1 MGTTRRFL
9 RNMDKV
15 TLSNIGKAATLQ
27 KVVSTVTAMGFVL
40 QPMAAMASTITR
52 ADAPNTNLA
61 NGAVTNIWAEKV
73 VGDVAVN
80 RFAKFQL
87 DANNIANMYFKQS
100 STGAEAGNLVNF
112 VNSRIDINGTVNAIK
127 GSSVG
132 GNLFFLS
139 KDGMAVGKTGVI
151 NAGALYVA
159 APTSAAYSKYQS
171 EANLKKLVDIKGSE
185 GFASIPINASGTIT
199 VLGKVN
205 AVNEVQLRAAKI
217 GVGKNVSGEAVDG
230 VAAGATA
237 AGAALT
243 TGVVNFIDLVNVK
256 DTAGKTTVDA
266 GLTGTLTASKDPASG
281 DIVLAASADTVNT
294 DTGFAS
300 ALGSGVNGDTVQA
313 VVDVAKYATITAQD
327 GNIEITADASNDKGF
342 LKKAASTS
350 VAELFGG
357 KVSKVEAKINIDGTL
372 EAKSINIAANAENSY
387 EKDSWT
393 NVGTISGVLAD
404 SAMGLIP
411 VEQLGDAKDKIDIA
425 FAKLASNAEVN
436 VGADASLTATG
447 ANKFEAEPDED
458 TGMLKGGA
466 LNISATSKLKAE
478 IGAEVEAPDAPAEA
492 AGGKAVTAPVSNKKN
507 KNSLSSVLPS
517 AGIAV
522 ADTEN
527 NASVIVKGNL
537 QSDGDTNVSAHAI
550 NEVEAEAG
558 VSTIENESGSAGS
571 LVNAAVT
578 VAKIKNAAKVELNGA
593 TTNVSGGELNAAA
606 MAQNSVTTTA
616 VAETDKDA
624 LASTAVNVTD
634 ARSSADLIIGGKVT
648 AEKLNFTADNT
659 VSNEIQAATQVGQS
673 RFQTKSNLSGGALKA
688 ILGSVNS
695 QKAKNNSKVNG
706 GLGSYITAGAA
717 VNIVDE
723 ANSAKVTIQKGAQL
737 TAAASGVDAE
747 DNPVNTINISANN
760 TIEDSFMSATA
771 VVNNFGGNKGNTTTS
786 GNVSTGTST
795 GTALLASVGLLQAD
809 MDNSAQVVI
818 EGKDSA
824 TKAPVIKGAN
834 IAIDAKSS
842 FEYDRLKAMWENVKE
857 DWEDKVTDGAAKT
870 LYDKLDAKIRG
881 HKDGDLDDALDIA
894 DFISTAQELKEIP
907 ETLTD
912 FKDAL
917 LGFADAS
924 HYTNFHTSAS
934 TAGGNA
940 LGGAN
945 KNEAQLGIT
954 GSINLNSIK
963 NNAQVIVGKGAK
975 IDASVT
981 DNNNN
986 VTKGELNISAT
997 AKQHDVAL
1005 NGKTKYFIPT
1015 ISNTSGASTAIGG
1028 SVGVHDA
1035 DVNSLVVVGE
1045 GARLSGNDV
1054 SLKAENDLQH
1064 TAITF
1069 GGGKAAN
1076 QGITGMFA
1084 YMEGQSNSI
1093 ISVDDEASI
1102 SAAQKVALDAN
1113 NNTTIS
1119 NIIFDRTSAGGTA
1132 MGASIGIVDYK
1143 VNNIAAVADNDS
1155 DAKDDERDEVSNLR
1169 QLVYDQL
1176 AGKDDAGAQAEGLNV
1191 HLGAKAPKLQGS
1203 VAAGELTIN
1212 AETSGTITG
1221 VSVAGTTSGA
1231 NQTGS
1236 VGASGSNGK
1245 GFKLPAQLSGA
1256 GSGSVNLVQGNTAAL
1271 LEGVQVEAA
1280 DEQNTVSVSAADK
1293 SMIGAYSGAA
1303 ALKKQGAGN
1312 SSKFGGTLAG
1322 AVAYNGVK
1330 TGVTAQIKDA
1340 AITDAQ
1346 SITNLAAR
1354 EGAVVAAGLALGVD
1368 TATTGGATSVNAGVS
1383 ASVNEINNS
1392 THAVM
1397 NNVKTS
1403 TSGGGQNR
1411 YCQYCPKQRYP
1422 GGWRHYGA
1430 IC

>member
-15 TLSNIGKAATLQ
+15 TLSNLGKAATLQ

-40 QPMAAMASTITR
+40 QPVAAMASTITR

-61 NGAVTNIWAEKV
+61 NGTVTNIWAEKV

-159 APTSAAYSKYQS
+159 APTSAAYLKYQI

-205 AVNEVQLRAAKI
+205 AVNEIQLRAAKI

-243 TGVVNFIDLVNVK
+243 TGVVNFTDLVNVK

-266 GLTGTLTASKDPASG
+266 GLTGTLTASKDAASG

-313 VVDVAKYATITAQD
+313 VVDVAKDATITAQD

-411 VEQLGDAKDKIDIA
+411 VERLGDAKDKIDIA

-447 ANKFEAEPDED
+447 ANKFEADPDED
-458 TGMLKGGA
+458 TGMFKGGA

-537 QSDGDTNVSAHAI
+537 QSHGDTNVSAHAI

-606 MAQNSVTTTA
+606 MAQNNVTTTA

-648 AEKLNFTADNT
+648 ADKLNFTADNT

-673 RFQTKSNLSGGALKA
+673 RFQTKSNLSGGALTA
-688 ILGSVNS
+688 ILGNVNNK
-695 QKAKNNSKVNG
+695 KAKNNSKVNG

-723 ANSAKVTIQKGAQL
+723 ANSAKVTVQKGAQL

-747 DNPVNTINISANN
+747 GNHVNTINISANN

-824 TKAPVIKGAN
+824 TNVPVIKGAN

-842 FEYDRLKAMWENVKE
+842 FEYDRLKAMWKNVKE
-857 DWEDKVTDGAAKT
+857 DWQDKVTDGAAKA
-870 LYDKLDAKIRG
+870 LYDKLDAKISG

-954 GSINLNSIK
+954 GSININSIK
-963 NNAQVIVGKGAK
+963 NNAQVVVGKGVD
-975 IDASVT
+975 IEASV
-981 DNNNN
+981 
-986 VTKGELNISAT
+986 GELNISAA

-1035 DVNSLVVVGE
+1035 DVNSLVVIGE
-1045 GARLSGNDV
+1045 GAILTGNDV
-1054 SLKAENDLQH
+1054 NLSAENDLQH

-1069 GGGKAAN
+1069 GGGKATN

-1102 SAAQKVALDAN
+1102 NAANKLALNAN
-1113 NNTTIS
+1113 NDTTIS
-1119 NIIFDRTSAGGTA
+1119 NIIFDRTSAGNTA
-1132 MGASIGIVDYK
+1132 VGASIGIVDYK
-1143 VNNIAAVADNDS
+1143 VNNIAAIVDNDS
-1155 DAKDDERDEVSNLR
+1155 DAIRDENKEVKELVNLVHNQLSNDEKA
-1169 QLVYDQL
+1169 QLGTS
-1176 AGKDDAGAQAEGLNV
+1176 ANKKGKGQI
-1191 HLGAKAPKLQGS
+1191 KA
-1203 VAAGELTIN
+1203 N
-1212 AETSGTITG
+1212 AVEVNATTTGTITG
-1221 VSVAGTTSGA
+1221 VSVAGVTAGA
-1231 NQTGS
+1231 TQQRGQSSTG
-1236 VGASGSNGK
+1236 GLK
-1245 GFKLPAQLSGA
+1245 IPAQIAGA
-1256 GSGSVNLVQGNTAAL
+1256 GSASVNEISGNTAAL
-1271 LEGVQVEAA
+1271 LEGVEVTTAGT
-1280 DEQNTVSVSAADK
+1280 DRDVKVSASDD

-1303 ALKKQGAGN
+1303 ALKKKGRQA
-1312 SSKFGGTLAG
+1312 SSGGFSATLAG
-1322 AVAYNGVK
+1322 AVAYNEVK

-1340 AITDAQ
+1340 SIENAKT
-1346 SITNLAAR
+1346 ITNQAAR
-1354 EGAVVAAGLALGVD
+1354 EGAIVAAGLALGVD
-1368 TATTGGATSVNAGVS
+1368 TSGQGTGSATAINAGVS
-1383 ASVNEINNS
+1383 ASINKIDNS

-1397 NNVKTS
+1397 NNVNTS
-1403 TSGGGQNR
+1403 ASGGGQNR
-1411 YCQYCPKQRYP
+1411 YYQYRPKQGCT
-1422 GGWRHYGA
+1422 GGWWHYGA
-1430 IC
+1430 VC